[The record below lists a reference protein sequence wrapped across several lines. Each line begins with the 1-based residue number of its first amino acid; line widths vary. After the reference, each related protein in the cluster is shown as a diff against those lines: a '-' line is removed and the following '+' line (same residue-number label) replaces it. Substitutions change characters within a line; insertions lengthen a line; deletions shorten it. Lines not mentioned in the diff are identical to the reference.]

1 MDLWREKA
9 AEFLPEMLDEI
20 TSVESPMALWI
31 ELSLR
36 LEDACDQN
44 KPDNDLIARI
54 YRFAFWCLEQPRT
67 DSAQNDLSTA
77 VAVAFIEDIPLN
89 PKSSADLH
97 RRLTLEEFDG
107 LSLLFRYHL
116 DEKQFAEFRREFIAR
131 KNSAT

>member
-54 YRFAFWCLEQPRT
+54 YRFAFWCLEQPQT
-67 DSAQNDLSTA
+67 DSAQDDLSTA

-107 LSLLFRYHL
+107 LSSLFRYHL